1 MFNMLTCTLRLQC
14 EVTKLISVSLVKIKS
29 YSEDLHF
36 FRSVS
41 SSLVQNK
48 GLLYEEYLISTLM
61 FRNMKSGGALLR
73 FAIS

>member
-1 MFNMLTCTLRLQC
+1 MYSSVAVRSNEVNFRL
-14 EVTKLISVSLVKIKS
+14 VGRNKKI
-29 YSEDLHF
+29 LGRFTF
-36 FRSVS
+36 FRSVC